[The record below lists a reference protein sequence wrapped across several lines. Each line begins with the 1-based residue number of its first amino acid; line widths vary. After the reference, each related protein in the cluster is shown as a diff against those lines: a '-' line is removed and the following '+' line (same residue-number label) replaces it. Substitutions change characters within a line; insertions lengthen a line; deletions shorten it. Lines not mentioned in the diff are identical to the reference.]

1 MPKPPSDRR
10 SITAHLVVSGGVKAV
25 EWYQKALGGELV
37 TMTPMQ
43 DGKLMHA
50 ELKFGDCSLML
61 ADSCPER
68 GMKSPLDLGGSPVV
82 INLLVPD
89 CDRVWEQAVAA
100 GATVRFPLN
109 DMFWGDRYG
118 QLTDPFGHVWA
129 ILTHKEDVP
138 PEEMEKRAKAAM
150 AQMK

>member
-1 MPKPPSDRR
+1 MAKPQPARH
-10 SITAHLVVSGGVKAV
+10 SITPHIVVNGGVKAV
-25 EWYQKALGGELV
+25 EWYQKALGAELV
-37 TMTPMQ
+37 TMTPMP

-50 ELKFGDCSLML
+50 ELKFGDSTVMV
-61 ADSCPER
+61 ADAFCEQ
-68 GMKSPLDLGGSPVV
+68 GQKSPKDLGGSAVI

-89 CDRVWEQAVAA
+89 CDKVWNQALAA
-100 GATVRFPLN
+100 GATVRFPIG

-118 QLTDPFGHVWA
+118 QIIDPYGHVWA